1 MDVFHTPYLVFSR
14 AGARLL
20 REDCVKPLRY
30 TTALQGCQ
38 GFLSVAWKR
47 LQVMKQLHS
56 YSIWS
61 PGSAVMPAWLPLHS
75 VSSAK
80 PMTGSPI
87 LPLGMG
93 FV

>member
-1 MDVFHTPYLVFSR
+1 MDVFYTPYLVFSC

-47 LQVMKQLHS
+47 LQVMKQHCIRIAYGVQVQLS
-56 YSIWS
+56 CLR
-61 PGSAVMPAWLPLHS
+61 GSFYIQFLQLS
-75 VSSAK
+75 R
-80 PMTGSPI
+80 
-87 LPLGMG
+87 
-93 FV
+93 